1 MSAAQ
6 DRMRNAFGQLLG
18 RTTQHSD
25 ACPDCDAD
33 LRMVEQYEGVFVMTV
48 LHDATC
54 PAYGGAS

>member
-1 MSAAQ
+1 
-6 DRMRNAFGQLLG
+6 MRNAFGQLLG